1 MPLRKLHTEQN
12 FVEVSMQLLN
22 HAGAQLIIE
31 AFQSLCDII
40 KFVML
45 EVRENEISLRCG
57 RMVLRMR
64 ICAP

>member
-1 MPLRKLHTEQN
+1 
-12 FVEVSMQLLN
+12 MQLLN